1 MLESSRFRSEG
12 PPLVSSKAEDYYRR
26 ERPDLLALVPPHAR
40 RILDV
45 GCGEGALG
53 ARLAAALGAE
63 VHGIERHAPAAA
75 AARRVLASVIE
86 GDAATATI
94 PFPEG
99 AFDCLVYGDVLEH
112 MADPWTLLRSHVR
125 FLRRGGTVVASV
137 PNVRHLSVVLPLLF
151 AGRFEYEDE
160 GILDRTHLRFFTRRS
175 FVDLLAGAGLE
186 DVRLRRECGLAF
198 VQGAF
203 ARVLGAVP
211 LLRDWIAVRYAATA
225 RKPQ

>member
-1 MLESSRFRSEG
+1 MSAKDS
-12 PPLVSSKAEDYYRR
+12 AYYRHDR
-26 ERPDLLALVPPHAR
+26 EDLLALVPPHAR

-53 ARLAAALGAE
+53 ARLQATLGAE

-86 GDAATATI
+86 GDAATASI

-112 MADPWTLLRSHVR
+112 LVDPWAALRSHVR

-137 PNVRHLSVVLPLLF
+137 PNVRHLGVVLPLLF
-151 AGRFEYEDE
+151 AGRFEYADE
-160 GILDRTHLRFFTRRS
+160 GVLDRTHLRFFTRRS
-175 FVDLLAGAGLE
+175 FTELLIGAGLS
-186 DVRLRRECGLAF
+186 DVLLRRECGISF
-198 VQGAF
+198 IQGRA
-203 ARVLGAVP
+203 ARAMGKVPVLCDLV
-211 LLRDWIAVRYAATA
+211 AVRYAATA
-225 RKPQ
+225 RRPQ